1 MAGFAGALESMCV
14 ARGGGCVSECL
25 TCYLFACFRVQKPR
39 PEDRARTRYLCLTC
53 SGGAGWRAG
62 GGVCAR
68 GESAKYLTDCGL
80 DFDESL

>member
-1 MAGFAGALESMCV
+1 M
-14 ARGGGCVSECL
+14 RGPWGWLCL
-25 TCYLFACFRVQKPR
+25 TVSCEVCRSPGPR

-53 SGGAGWRAG
+53 SGGAGWRTG

-68 GESAKYLTDCGL
+68 GETAKYLTDYGL